1 MIDAEYDQQVAPRT
15 GSDERYARQVGRLWS
30 GLSPTLTGLDE
41 LPDDVQALRR
51 LQYALHVASENAYGI
66 VPPEGAASAHAELG
80 DALECA
86 RDATAEMAE
95 ACALWGAQ
103 GAQPYLYEWRGA
115 LFRVR
120 LARMRLAPPAPARAE
135 ETAPEEGIARPLL
148 AVLLAL
154 VGALAFVAGATLALW
169 PVWAAG
175 MVAVC
180 VSVVSYR
187 P

>member
-1 MIDAEYDQQVAPRT
+1 MITIRAVAPKA
-15 GSDERYARQVGRLWS
+15 GSDERYALLVGRLWS

-41 LPDDVQALRR
+41 LPADVQALRR

-66 VPPEGAASAHAELG
+66 EPPPGAASAHAELA
-80 DALECA
+80 DALVCA
-86 RDATAEMAE
+86 REATSEMAD
-95 ACALWGAQ
+95 ACELWGAD

-120 LARMRLAPPAPARAE
+120 LARMRLAAPPPRRREEPEPDEGNGRAF
-135 ETAPEEGIARPLL
+135 L

-154 VGALAFVAGATLALW
+154 AGALAFVGGATLGLW
-169 PVWAAG
+169 PLWAAG
-175 MVAVC
+175 IVAVC
-180 VSVVSYR
+180 VSVLAYR